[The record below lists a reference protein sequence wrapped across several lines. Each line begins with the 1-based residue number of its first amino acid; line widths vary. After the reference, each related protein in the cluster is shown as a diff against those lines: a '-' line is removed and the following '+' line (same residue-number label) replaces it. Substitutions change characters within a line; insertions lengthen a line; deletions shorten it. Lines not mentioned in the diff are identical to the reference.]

1 MTIYHRHH
9 VVPRHAGGTDDPLNI
24 IVCTIEEH
32 AEHHRYRYEMTGDEY
47 DRIAWQS
54 LLGMITKQET
64 IRQVQIENGR
74 RNGRAQLG
82 RRKQSEET
90 RRKIAEANRGR
101 KHGKHG
107 KPNPMLGKTH
117 SEETRRKLADANR
130 GRKFSDEH
138 RRKIGDAARGK
149 KHSEEARRKMVD
161 AHARRKMVAEVG
173 LEPTL
178 ASS

>member
-1 MTIYHRHH
+1 MRIYHRHH
-9 VVPRHAGGTDDPLNI
+9 VVPRHAGGTDDPSNI

-47 DRIAWQS
+47 DRIAWQG

-64 IRQVQIENGR
+64 IRQAQIENGR

-90 RRKIAEANRGR
+90 RRKIAEANRGKKHSEETLRKMRGR
-101 KHGKHG
+101 KHSEEARRKMCSR
-107 KPNPMLGKTH
+107 KH
-117 SEETRRKLADANR
+117 SEETRRKLADAN
-130 GRKFSDEH
+130 
-138 RRKIGDAARGK
+138 RGK

-178 ASS
+178 TGP